1 MDSSIYFCW
10 HEEACASFTKGL
22 AIFDN
27 KSKDGLYLSQQDIDN
42 MTKPP
47 INSSRIQQQEH
58 IVYLKHII

>member
-27 KSKDGLYLSQQDIDN
+27 KSKDGFYVSRQDIDHI
-42 MTKPP
+42 TKPP

-58 IVYLKHII
+58 KVYLKHII